1 MWLYSGMNKVKHIR
15 QRANIEPLYALPL
28 LPERRTEMDELIAWL
43 PAELVTLPRYV
54 VALAI
59 GLLMGLERERNPAA
73 KAGLR
78 TFALTA
84 LFGVLTTHLATELG
98 ALWLVA
104 VGLLLVGGMM
114 IAAYQ
119 HAPQPA
125 DGDPG
130 TTTVAALI
138 LCYGLGVLVWH
149 DQIQLAVMLGIAAT
163 MLLYFKPEL
172 RGLSEHLSRRDLL
185 SVLQFA
191 VLALIILPL
200 LPNQDYGPY
209 GAINPHQV
217 WWMVVLIAGVGL
229 AGYAALRV
237 VGQERGAV
245 MLGLL
250 GGLVSSTATTLAF
263 SRHARASSEM
273 MPVAVIVI
281 VLANLVVL
289 VRLGVLAT
297 VLAPGVLVQLAPLL
311 AGGLIAG
318 GLGAAYGVHRLRPQG
333 ELPALAMGNPT
344 ELRPALG
351 FGLMYGVVLLA
362 AAWLSDWLGNSGLYG
377 VALVSG
383 LTDVDAITLSS
394 LRLHNL
400 DKLSVAVA
408 VNVITLAVLANLV
421 FKPALTL
428 AIGGWRMARHA
439 IAGMGAV
446 GLGLVVAW
454 AIMRGFSA

>member
-1 MWLYSGMNKVKHIR
+1 MN
-15 QRANIEPLYALPL
+15 
-28 LPERRTEMDELIAWL
+28 ELIAWL
-43 PAELVTLPRYV
+43 PPELDSLPRYV

-84 LFGVLTTHLATELG
+84 LLGALAAHLATELG
-98 ALWLVA
+98 ELWLIA
-104 VGLLLVGGMM
+104 VGLLLVGSMM
-114 IAAYQ
+114 IAAYLRS
-119 HAPQPA
+119 PQPP

-130 TTTVAALI
+130 TTTVAALM

-149 DQIQLAVMLGIAAT
+149 DEIQLAVMLGIAAT

-172 RGLSEHLSRRDLL
+172 RGFSQRMSRHDLL
-185 SVLQFA
+185 SILQFA

-209 GAINPHQV
+209 GALNPYQI

-229 AGYAALRV
+229 AGYAALRLI
-237 VGQERGAV
+237 GQQRGAV

-250 GGLVSSTATTLAF
+250 GGLVSSTATTLSF

-297 VLAPGVLVQLAPLL
+297 VLAPGVMAQLLPVLIGGLV
-311 AGGLIAG
+311 AGGI
-318 GLGAAYGVHRLRPQG
+318 GAAYGVHRLQPQG
-333 ELPALAMGNPT
+333 ELPTLAMANPT
-344 ELRPALG
+344 ELRTALG
-351 FGLMYGVVLLA
+351 FGLMYAVVLLA
-362 AAWLSDWLGNSGLYG
+362 AAWLSDWLGTRGLYA

-394 LRLHNL
+394 LRLYNL
-400 DKLSVAVA
+400 DTLSVTLV

-421 FKPALTL
+421 FKSLLALF
-428 AIGGWRMARHA
+428 IGGWHMARHA
-439 IAGMGAV
+439 MAGMATV
-446 GLGLVVAW
+446 GLGLVVTW
-454 AIMRGFSA
+454 AIIRGFSA

>member
-1 MWLYSGMNKVKHIR
+1 MH
-15 QRANIEPLYALPL
+15 
-28 LPERRTEMDELIAWL
+28 ELIGWL
-43 PAELVTLPRYV
+43 PGELASLPRYV

-78 TFALTA
+78 TFAITA
-84 LFGVLTTHLATELG
+84 LLGVLAAHLATALG
-98 ALWLVA
+98 EQWLIA

-114 IAAYQ
+114 IAAYLRS
-119 HAPQPA
+119 PQQ

-130 TTTVAALI
+130 TTTVAALM

-149 DQIQLAVMLGIAAT
+149 DEVQLAVMLGIAAT

-172 RGLSEHLSRRDLL
+172 RGLSQHLTRRDLL

-191 VLALIILPL
+191 VLSLIILPL
-200 LPNQDYGPY
+200 APDRNYGPY
-209 GAINPHQV
+209 GALNPYQV

-229 AGYAALRV
+229 AGYAALRI
-237 VGQERGAV
+237 VGQRRGAV

-263 SRHARASSEM
+263 SRHARASAAM

-289 VRLGVLAT
+289 VRLGVLAAL
-297 VLAPGVLVQLAPLL
+297 VAPAVFTQLLPVL
-311 AGGLIAG
+311 AGGLVAG
-318 GLGAAYGVHRLRPQG
+318 GLGAAYGVRRLQPG
-333 ELPALAMGNPT
+333 SELPELAMGNPT
-344 ELRPALG
+344 ELRPAIG
-351 FGLMYGVVLLA
+351 FGLLYAAVLLA
-362 AAWLSDWLGNSGLYG
+362 AAWLSDWLGPRGLYA

-383 LTDVDAITLSS
+383 LTDVDAITLST

-400 DKLSVAVA
+400 DRLTVAMG
-408 VNVITLAVLANLV
+408 VNVIVLAVLANLA
-421 FKPALTL
+421 FKSLLTL
-428 AIGGWRMARHA
+428 AIGGRTMARHA
-439 IAGMGAV
+439 IAGMGAA
-446 GLGLVVAW
+446 GLGVVLAW
-454 AIMRGFSA
+454 AIIRGFSA

>member
-1 MWLYSGMNKVKHIR
+1 
-15 QRANIEPLYALPL
+15 
-28 LPERRTEMDELIAWL
+28 MDEILTWL
-43 PAELVTLPRYV
+43 PAELATLPRYV
-54 VALAI
+54 AALAI

-98 ALWLVA
+98 ALWLIA
-104 VGLLLVGGMM
+104 VGLFLVGSMM
-114 IAAYQ
+114 IAAYLRS
-119 HAPQPA
+119 PQPA

-130 TTTVAALI
+130 TTTVAALM

-172 RGLSEHLSRRDLL
+172 RGLSQHMSRRDLL

-209 GAINPHQV
+209 GAINPHQI
-217 WWMVVLIAGVGL
+217 WRMVVLIAGVGL
-229 AGYAALRV
+229 AGYAALRL
-237 VGQERGAV
+237 VGQQRGAV

-250 GGLVSSTATTLAF
+250 GGLVSSTATTLSF
-263 SRHARASSEM
+263 SRHARGSDTM
-273 MPVAVIVI
+273 IPVAVIVI
-281 VLANLVVL
+281 VLANLMVL
-289 VRLGVLAT
+289 VRLGVLAAIVAPA
-297 VLAPGVLVQLAPLL
+297 VLTQLLPVL
-311 AGGLIAG
+311 AGGLIVG
-318 GLGAAYGVHRLRPQG
+318 GLGAAYGVRRLRPQG

-344 ELRPALG
+344 ELRTALG

-362 AAWLSDWLGNSGLYG
+362 AAWLSDWLGTRGLYA
-377 VALVSG
+377 VALLSG

-394 LRLHNL
+394 MRLHNL
-400 DKLSVAVA
+400 DKLSVSVL
-408 VNVITLAVLANLV
+408 VNVITLATLANLG
-421 FKPALTL
+421 FKSALAL
-428 AIGGWRMARHA
+428 IIGGWPMARHA
-439 IAGMGAV
+439 IAGMGAA
-446 GLGLVVAW
+446 GLGLVLAW
-454 AIMRGFSA
+454 AIIRGFSA

>member
-1 MWLYSGMNKVKHIR
+1 MN
-15 QRANIEPLYALPL
+15 
-28 LPERRTEMDELIAWL
+28 ELTTWL
-43 PAELVTLPRYV
+43 PAELASLPRYV

-84 LFGVLTTHLATELG
+84 LFGVLTAHLATEFG
-98 ALWLVA
+98 EQWLIA
-104 VGLLLVGGMM
+104 VGLFLVGGMM
-114 IAAYQ
+114 IAAYLRS
-119 HAPQPA
+119 PQP

-149 DQIQLAVMLGIAAT
+149 NEIQLAVMLGVAAT

-172 RGLSEHLSRRDLL
+172 RGLSQHLSRRDLL

-209 GAINPHQV
+209 GALNPLQIC
-217 WWMVVLIAGVGL
+217 WMVVLIVGVGL
-229 AGYAALRV
+229 AGYAALLL
-237 VGQERGAV
+237 VGQQRGAV

-281 VLANLVVL
+281 ILANLVVL
-289 VRLGVLAT
+289 VRLGVLTA
-297 VLAPGVLVQLAPLL
+297 VLAPGMLSQLLPVLL
-311 AGGLIAG
+311 GGLVAG
-318 GLGAAYGVHRLRPQG
+318 GLGAAYGVHRLQPQG

-344 ELRPALG
+344 ELRTALG
-351 FGLMYGVVLLA
+351 FGLLYAVVLLA
-362 AAWLSDWLGNSGLYG
+362 AAWLSDWLGTSGLYA

-400 DKLSVAVA
+400 DKLTVAVA
-408 VNVITLAVLANLV
+408 VNVIVLGVLANLV
-421 FKPALTL
+421 FKSVLTFT
-428 AIGGWRMARHA
+428 IGGWRMARHA
-439 IAGMGAV
+439 VAGMGA
-446 GLGLVVAW
+446 LGL
-454 AIMRGFSA
+454 

>member
-1 MWLYSGMNKVKHIR
+1 MN
-15 QRANIEPLYALPL
+15 
-28 LPERRTEMDELIAWL
+28 ELINWL
-43 PAELVTLPRYV
+43 PAGLASLPRYV

-84 LFGVLTTHLATELG
+84 LLGVLAAHLATALG
-98 ALWLVA
+98 DLWLIA
-104 VGLLLVGGMM
+104 VGLFLVGAMM
-114 IAAYQ
+114 IAAYLQ
-119 HAPQPA
+119 SPPQ

-130 TTTVAALI
+130 TTTVAALM
-138 LCYGLGVLVWH
+138 LCYGLGVMVWH
-149 DQIQLAVMLGIAAT
+149 DEIQLAVMLGIAST

-172 RGLSEHLSRRDLL
+172 RGLSQHMTRRDLL
-185 SVLQFA
+185 SMLQFA

-200 LPNQDYGPY
+200 LPDRNYGPY
-209 GAINPHQV
+209 GALNPYQI
-217 WWMVVLIAGVGL
+217 WWMVVLIVGVGL
-229 AGYAALRV
+229 AGYAALRL
-237 VGQERGAV
+237 VGQQRGAV

-250 GGLVSSTATTLAF
+250 GGLVSSTATTLSF
-263 SRHARASSEM
+263 SRHARANSAM

-289 VRLGVLAT
+289 VRLGVLAA
-297 VLAPGVLVQLAPLL
+297 VLAPGVLTQLLPVLI
-311 AGGLIAG
+311 GGLVAG

-333 ELPALAMGNPT
+333 EMPALAMGNPT

-351 FGLMYGVVLLA
+351 FGLMYAVVLLA
-362 AAWLSDWLGNSGLYG
+362 AAWLSDWLGTRGLYA
-377 VALVSG
+377 VALASG

-400 DKLSVAVA
+400 GKLSEAVV
-408 VNVITLAVLANLV
+408 VNVVILAVLANLV
-421 FKPALTL
+421 FKSALTL
-428 AIGGWRMARHA
+428 VIGGWQMARHA
-439 IAGMGAV
+439 IAGMGTV
-446 GLGLVVAW
+446 GLGMIAAW

>member
-1 MWLYSGMNKVKHIR
+1 M
-15 QRANIEPLYALPL
+15 
-28 LPERRTEMDELIAWL
+28 AWL
-43 PAELVTLPRYV
+43 PAELASLPRYV

-84 LFGVLTTHLATELG
+84 LLGVLTAHLAEALG
-98 ALWLVA
+98 GPWLIA
-104 VGLLLVGGMM
+104 AGLLLVGAMM
-114 IAAYQ
+114 IAAYLRS
-119 HAPQPA
+119 PQQA

-130 TTTVAALI
+130 TTTVAALM

-149 DQIQLAVMLGIAAT
+149 GEIQLAVMLGIAAT

-172 RGLSEHLSRRDLL
+172 RGISQHMSRRDLL
-185 SVLQFA
+185 SMLQFA

-200 LPNQDYGPY
+200 LPNRNYGPY
-209 GAINPHQV
+209 GALNPYQI

-229 AGYAALRV
+229 AGYAALRL
-237 VGQERGAV
+237 VGQQRGAA

-263 SRHARASSEM
+263 SRHARASSAM

-289 VRLGVLAT
+289 VRLGVLAA
-297 VLAPGVLVQLAPLL
+297 VLAPAVLPQLLPVLI
-311 AGGLIAG
+311 GGLLTG
-318 GLGAAYGVHRLRPQG
+318 GLGAAYGVRRLQPQG
-333 ELPALAMGNPT
+333 ELPPLAMANPT
-344 ELRPALG
+344 ELRTALG
-351 FGLMYGVVLLA
+351 FGLMYAVVLLA
-362 AAWLSDWLGNSGLYG
+362 AAWLSDWLGTRGLYA

-400 DKLSVAVA
+400 DTLPAEGV
-408 VNVITLAVLANLV
+408 VNVVTLAVLANLA
-421 FKPALTL
+421 FKSALTL
-428 AIGGWRMARHA
+428 TIGGWQMARHA
-439 IAGMGAV
+439 IAGMGAA
-446 GLGLVVAW
+446 GLGLMAAW
-454 AIMRGFSA
+454 AIIRGFSA

>member
-1 MWLYSGMNKVKHIR
+1 MN
-15 QRANIEPLYALPL
+15 
-28 LPERRTEMDELIAWL
+28 DLIAWL
-43 PAELVTLPRYV
+43 PAELDTLPRYV

-84 LFGVLTTHLATELG
+84 LLGVLAAHLAIELDE
-98 ALWLVA
+98 LWLIA
-104 VGLLLVGGMM
+104 VGLFLVGAMM
-114 IAAYQ
+114 IAAYLR
-119 HAPQPA
+119 APQQP

-130 TTTVAALI
+130 TTTVAALM

-149 DQIQLAVMLGIAAT
+149 NEIQLAVMLGIAAT

-172 RGLSEHLSRRDLL
+172 RGFSQRMSRHDLL

-191 VLALIILPL
+191 VLALIVLPL

-209 GAINPHQV
+209 GALNPHQI

-229 AGYAALRV
+229 AGYAALRL
-237 VGQERGAV
+237 VGQQRGAV

-250 GGLVSSTATTLAF
+250 GGLVSSTATTLSF
-263 SRHARASSEM
+263 SRHARDSREM

-281 VLANLVVL
+281 VLANLVVV
-289 VRLGVLAT
+289 VRLGVLAA
-297 VLAPGVLVQLAPLL
+297 VLAPGVLTQLLPVLL
-311 AGGLIAG
+311 GGLVAG
-318 GLGAAYGVHRLRPQG
+318 GLGAAYGVHRLQPQG
-333 ELPALAMGNPT
+333 ELPPLAMGNPT

-351 FGLMYGVVLLA
+351 FGLLYAVVLLA
-362 AAWLSDWLGNSGLYG
+362 AAWLSDWLGTRGLYA

-394 LRLHNL
+394 LRLRNL
-400 DKLSVAVA
+400 DRLTVAVT
-408 VNVITLAVLANLV
+408 VNVITLAVLSNLV
-421 FKPALTL
+421 FKSVLTF
-428 AIGGWRMARHA
+428 AVGGWQMARHA
-439 IAGMGAV
+439 VAGMGAL
-446 GLGLVVAW
+446 GLGLVAAW
-454 AIMRGFSA
+454 AIIHSFSA

>member
-1 MWLYSGMNKVKHIR
+1 MN
-15 QRANIEPLYALPL
+15 
-28 LPERRTEMDELIAWL
+28 ELVAWL
-43 PAELVTLPRYV
+43 PPELATLPRYV

-84 LFGVLTTHLATELG
+84 LLGVLAAHLATALG
-98 ALWLVA
+98 EQWLIA

-114 IAAYQ
+114 IAAYLR
-119 HAPQPA
+119 APQQP

-130 TTTVAALI
+130 TTTVAALM

-149 DQIQLAVMLGIAAT
+149 EEIQLAVMLGIAAT

-172 RGLSEHLSRRDLL
+172 RGISQHMSRRDLL
-185 SVLQFA
+185 SILQFS
-191 VLALIILPL
+191 VLALIVLPL
-200 LPNQDYGPY
+200 LPNENYGPY
-209 GAINPHQV
+209 GALNPYQI

-229 AGYAALRV
+229 AGYAALRL
-237 VGQERGAV
+237 VGQQRGAA

-263 SRHARASSEM
+263 SRHARASDTM
-273 MPVAVIVI
+273 VPVAVIVI

-289 VRLGVLAT
+289 VRLGVLAAVVAPS
-297 VLAPGVLVQLAPLL
+297 VLSQLLPLL
-311 AGGLIAG
+311 IGGMIAG
-318 GLGAAYGVHRLRPQG
+318 GLGAAYGIRRLQPHG
-333 ELPALAMGNPT
+333 ELPPLAMGNPT

-362 AAWLSDWLGNSGLYG
+362 AAWLSDWLGARGLYA

-400 DKLSVAVA
+400 DKLSVALV
-408 VNVITLAVLANLV
+408 VNVVVLAMLANLV
-421 FKPALTL
+421 FKSILTL
-428 AIGGWRMARHA
+428 TIGGWQMARHA

-446 GLGLVVAW
+446 GVGLVVAW
-454 AIMRGFSA
+454 AIIRGFSA

>member
-1 MWLYSGMNKVKHIR
+1 
-15 QRANIEPLYALPL
+15 
-28 LPERRTEMDELIAWL
+28 MDELTWL
-43 PAELVTLPRYV
+43 PAELASLPRYV

-84 LFGVLTTHLATELG
+84 LFGVMTAHLATEFG
-98 ALWLVA
+98 ERWLIA
-104 VGLLLVGGMM
+104 VGLVLVGSMM
-114 IAAYQ
+114 IAAYLRS
-119 HAPQPA
+119 PQPA

-130 TTTVAALI
+130 TTTVAALM

-149 DQIQLAVMLGIAAT
+149 DEIQLAAMLGIAAT

-172 RGLSEHLSRRDLL
+172 RGLSLHMSRRDLL

-200 LPNQDYGPY
+200 LPNQNYGPY
-209 GAINPHQV
+209 GALNPHHI
-217 WWMVVLIAGVGL
+217 WWMVVLIVGVGL
-229 AGYAALRV
+229 AGYAALRL
-237 VGQERGAV
+237 VGQQRGAV

-263 SRHARASSEM
+263 SRHARASSAM
-273 MPVAVIVI
+273 LPVAVIVI

-289 VRLGVLAT
+289 VRLGVLTA
-297 VLAPGVLVQLAPLL
+297 VLAPGVLPLL
-311 AGGLIAG
+311 LPVLLGGLVTG
-318 GLGAAYGVHRLRPQG
+318 GLAAAYGARRLQPQD

-344 ELRPALG
+344 ELRTALG
-351 FGLMYGVVLLA
+351 FGLLYAVVLLA
-362 AAWLSDWLGNSGLYG
+362 AAWLSDWLGTRGLYA

-408 VNVITLAVLANLV
+408 VNVIVLGVLANLV
-421 FKPALTL
+421 FKSVLTL
-428 AIGGWRMARHA
+428 SIGGWQMARHA
-439 IAGMGAV
+439 VAGMGAL

-454 AIMRGFSA
+454 AIMHGFSA

>member
-1 MWLYSGMNKVKHIR
+1 MR
-15 QRANIEPLYALPL
+15 
-28 LPERRTEMDELIAWL
+28 ELINWL
-43 PAELVTLPRYV
+43 PAELASLPRYV

-84 LFGVLTTHLATELG
+84 LLGVLAAHLATALG
-98 ALWLVA
+98 ELWLIA
-104 VGLLLVGGMM
+104 VGLFLVGAMM
-114 IAAYQ
+114 IAAYVR
-119 HAPQPA
+119 APQQ

-130 TTTVAALI
+130 TTTVAALM
-138 LCYGLGVLVWH
+138 LCYGLGVMVWH
-149 DQIQLAVMLGIAAT
+149 DEIQLAVMLGIVAT

-172 RGLSEHLSRRDLL
+172 RGWSQRMSRHDLL

-200 LPNQDYGPY
+200 VPNRNYGPY
-209 GAINPHQV
+209 GALNPYQI

-229 AGYAALRV
+229 AGYAALRL
-237 VGQERGAV
+237 VGQQRGAV

-250 GGLVSSTATTLAF
+250 GGLVSSTATTLSF

-289 VRLGVLAT
+289 VRLGVLAA
-297 VLAPGVLVQLAPLL
+297 VLAPGVLAQLLPVLV
-311 AGGLIAG
+311 GGLIAG
-318 GLGAAYGVHRLRPQG
+318 GLGAAYGVRRLKPQG

-362 AAWLSDWLGNSGLYG
+362 AAWLSDWLGNSGLYA

-394 LRLHNL
+394 LRLFNL
-400 DKLSVAVA
+400 DKLPVAV
-408 VNVITLAVLANLV
+408 VINVVTLATLANLV
-421 FKPALTL
+421 FKSTL
-428 AIGGWRMARHA
+428 SLVIGGWRMARHA
-439 IAGMGAV
+439 IAGMATV
-446 GLGLVVAW
+446 GLGLIMAW

>member
-1 MWLYSGMNKVKHIR
+1 MS
-15 QRANIEPLYALPL
+15 
-28 LPERRTEMDELIAWL
+28 ELINWL
-43 PAELVTLPRYV
+43 PPELASLPRYV

-84 LFGVLTTHLATELG
+84 LLGVLAAHLATALG
-98 ALWLVA
+98 ELWLIA
-104 VGLLLVGGMM
+104 VGLFLVGAMM
-114 IAAYQ
+114 IAAYLQ
-119 HAPQPA
+119 SPPQ

-130 TTTVAALI
+130 TTTVAALM
-138 LCYGLGVLVWH
+138 LCYGLGVMVWH
-149 DQIQLAVMLGIAAT
+149 DEIQLAVMLGIAST

-172 RGLSEHLSRRDLL
+172 RGLSQHMTRRDLL
-185 SVLQFA
+185 SMLQFS

-200 LPNQDYGPY
+200 LPDRNYGPY
-209 GAINPHQV
+209 GALNPYQI
-217 WWMVVLIAGVGL
+217 WWMVVLIVGVGL
-229 AGYAALRV
+229 AGYAALRL
-237 VGQERGAV
+237 VGQQRGAV

-250 GGLVSSTATTLAF
+250 GGLVSSTATTLSF
-263 SRHARASSEM
+263 SRHARASSTM

-289 VRLGVLAT
+289 VRLGVLAA
-297 VLAPGVLVQLAPLL
+297 VLAPGVLTQLLPVLL
-311 AGGLIAG
+311 GGLVAG

-333 ELPALAMGNPT
+333 EMPALAMGNPT

-351 FGLMYGVVLLA
+351 FGLMYAIVLLA
-362 AAWLSDWLGNSGLYG
+362 AAWLSDWLGTRGLYA
-377 VALVSG
+377 VALASG

-400 DKLSVAVA
+400 GKLTEAVV
-408 VNVITLAVLANLV
+408 VNVVILAVLANLV
-421 FKPALTL
+421 FKSALTL
-428 AIGGWRMARHA
+428 VIGGWQMARHA
-439 IAGMGAV
+439 IAGMGTV
-446 GLGLVVAW
+446 GLGMVAAW